1 MVDVYYHKKCYS
13 GLMYTYQLISISFKT
28 KKLRISLL
36 IALSKR
42 IKLRVL
48 KDKEAFLLTEIL
60 LDLKE
65 MSYDFGLDSPPS
77 RLTHTYQLK
86 KMILSCL
93 RDKINIVIFKKQRSR
108 LHLLQLCNNQ
118 RKWIVRK

>member
-1 MVDVYYHKKCYS
+1 MSLLVVILLELFLVDVYYHKKCYS
-13 GLMYTYQLISISFKT
+13 GLMYTYQLISFSFKT

-65 MSYDFGLDSPPS
+65 MSYDCGLDSPPS
-77 RLTHTYQLK
+77 KLTHTYQLN

-93 RDKINIVIFKKQRSR
+93 RDKIDIVIFKKQR
-108 LHLLQLCNNQ
+108 
-118 RKWIVRK
+118 K